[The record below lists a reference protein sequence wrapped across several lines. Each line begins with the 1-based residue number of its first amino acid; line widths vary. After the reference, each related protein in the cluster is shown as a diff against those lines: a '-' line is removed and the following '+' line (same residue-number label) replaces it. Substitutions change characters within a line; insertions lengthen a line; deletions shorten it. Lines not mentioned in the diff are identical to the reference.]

1 MRLFLTNELGRLSYL
16 LVLLAMIGLIWRSR
30 ILRVMPLASG
40 TMSR

>member
-16 LVLLAMIGLIWRSR
+16 LVLLAMIGFDLAKPH
-30 ILRVMPLASG
+30 LRVMPLASG